1 MELRDYLQI
10 LHRNWVLF
18 LIATLVGGGA
28 AFGISL
34 LQTPRYE
41 ATTKLYVSVRSDAA
55 GISELAQGTSFARQA
70 VVSFVDVV
78 DSSVVLERVIEE
90 LQLDTTPEELRSE
103 VSATTPLN
111 SVIIAVTA
119 ANRDPETAAAIANS
133 VGTNFSDIVVNTLER
148 PEGESASLVRIETI
162 EPALAPTDAA
172 SPNFTLAIAL
182 GAVAGLAL
190 GVITAVGRSV
200 LDTRIHSS
208 HDIESIT
215 EVPVLGGIPQDPEI
229 KKRALIVEFEPRSPS
244 AEAFRSLRT
253 NLQFVEVDST
263 SRTFVVSSAGPGEGK
278 SVTTVNLALAL
289 AGTGAKVALVDGD
302 LRLPRV
308 AEYMGLEGGAGLTD
322 VLIGRAALADVLQQW
337 GNGKLFVLPSGRIP
351 PNPAELLGSEA
362 MRRTIDALSG
372 AFDYVLIDAPPLLL
386 VTDAAVVSRLTSGA
400 LLVAASGSTRK
411 PQLAAA
417 VEKLNAIGT
426 KIFGVVVTMMPPK
439 GPDSYGY
446 GSYSYTGKIED
457 TSRRRGITP
466 ETPTERG

>member
-10 LHRNWVLF
+10 LHRNWILLLV
-18 LIATLVGGGA
+18 ATLVGAGA
-28 AFGISL
+28 GFGISL

-41 ATTKLYVSVRSDAA
+41 ATTKLYVSVRSDTV

-78 DSSVVLERVIEE
+78 NSAVVLERVIDQ
-90 LQLDTTPEELRSE
+90 LGLDTTPDKLRSV

-111 SVIIAVTA
+111 SVIISVTA
-119 ANRDPETAAAIANS
+119 ADQDPSTAAAIANS
-133 VGTNFSDIVVNTLER
+133 VGTNFSDVVVNTLER

-162 EPALAPTDAA
+162 EPALAPTVAA
-172 SPNFTLAIAL
+172 SPNFPLVIAL

-190 GVITAVGRSV
+190 GVIIAVGRSV
-200 LDTRIHSS
+200 LDTRIHSR
-208 HDIESIT
+208 HDIEAVT
-215 EVPVLGGIPQDPEI
+215 ELPVLGGIPYDVGI
-229 KKRALIVEFEPRSPS
+229 AKRPLIIEWDRRSPS

-253 NLQFVEVDST
+253 NLQFVEVDGAA
-263 SRTFVVSSAGPGEGK
+263 RTFVISSAGPGEGK

-289 AGTGAKVALVDGD
+289 AETGAKVALVDGD
-302 LRLPRV
+302 LRLPRI
-308 AEYMGLEGGAGLTD
+308 AEYMGIEGGAGLTD

-337 GNGKLFVLPSGRIP
+337 GAGRLFVLPSGRIP

-362 MRRTIDALSG
+362 MRRTIDALTT

-386 VTDAAVVSRLTSGA
+386 VTDAAVISRLANGA

-417 VEKLNAIGT
+417 VEKLNTIGS
-426 KIFGVVVTMMPPK
+426 KMYGVVVTMLPPK

-446 GSYSYTGKIED
+446 GSYSYSAAFED
-457 TSRRRGITP
+457 SARSQDSSDDGRAGQR
-466 ETPTERG
+466 